1 MDNIDI
7 ELLKQQ
13 LKAIAIYKYLEEY
26 NKLEKSI
33 KIKFKHILNLID
45 GDDIHRLYFYHGG
58 SIKNIEIDFP
68 NETINLKK
76 LKFKCLKEEPFNDF
90 SIKQIIKLHKE
101 HGLGEHFNLQ
111 IQSIKTKG
119 TKHDFSSAISKLI
132 SMRNILAHEV
142 SNFNFKDR
150 DYIELLSD
158 ELIINNIIDTSLYG
172 DITQADD
179 QVKIILSNITYL
191 QIIRN
196 EIDNS

>member
-1 MDNIDI
+1 
-7 ELLKQQ
+7 
-13 LKAIAIYKYLEEY
+13 
-26 NKLEKSI
+26 
-33 KIKFKHILNLID
+33 
-45 GDDIHRLYFYHGG
+45 
-58 SIKNIEIDFP
+58 
-68 NETINLKK
+68 
-76 LKFKCLKEEPFNDF
+76 
-90 SIKQIIKLHKE
+90 LHKE

-142 SNFNFKDR
+142 SNFNFRDR

>member
-1 MDNIDI
+1 M
-7 ELLKQQ
+7 
-13 LKAIAIYKYLEEY
+13 
-26 NKLEKSI
+26 
-33 KIKFKHILNLID
+33 ID

-58 SIKNIEIDFP
+58 SIKNIEIDFQD
-68 NETINLKK
+68 ETINLKK

-101 HGLGEHFNLQ
+101 HGLGKHFNLQ